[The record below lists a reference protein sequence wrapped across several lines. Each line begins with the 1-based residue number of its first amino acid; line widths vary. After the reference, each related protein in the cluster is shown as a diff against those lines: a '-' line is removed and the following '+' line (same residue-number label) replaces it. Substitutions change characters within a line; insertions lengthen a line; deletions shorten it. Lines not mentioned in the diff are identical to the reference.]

1 MVVHL
6 SRNEEGDVPRCS
18 VEFDQTFN
26 FGHLFHVLFL
36 IQIGTQKT
44 AKLKEGIVALI
55 GKFSDKLRLG
65 WPCEKFRF
73 SPW

>member
-6 SRNEEGDVPRCS
+6 SRNEEGDVPRRS

-36 IQIGTQKT
+36 IQIGAEKT
-44 AKLKEGIVALI
+44 TKLKEGIVALI
-55 GKFSDKLRLG
+55 GKFSDKLKLG
-65 WPCEKFRF
+65 CPREECPFNSW
-73 SPW
+73 